1 MTLEDEKKEIAI
13 NKSKSYLLPLL
24 DKYVSIEFLYDIENT
39 FINIEN
45 EIECMAILYKKN
57 ITPAVV
63 KYFNRLREH
72 SLYRRELILT
82 NYVLFIFEFPE
93 QFLKEYKYFHLGRY
107 SKFSVDAKK
116 IITRFL
122 SNNYQYPELIEDM
135 VQILYKNKA
144 RKERL
149 EEQLG
154 IKLSDDAEL
163 TSVIDEEEETFYIE
177 KYENRRNI

>member
-1 MTLEDEKKEIAI
+1 MTLEDEKTTVMI

-24 DKYVSIEFLYDIENT
+24 DKYIDIEFLYDLENT
-39 FINIEN
+39 FINIEGH
-45 EIECMAILYKKN
+45 IECMGLLYKKN
-57 ITPAVV
+57 INPSVV
-63 KYFNRLREH
+63 KYFNKLRNN
-72 SLYRRELILT
+72 SLYRKEIVLT
-82 NYVLFIFEFPE
+82 NYVLFIFEFPD
-93 QFLKEYKYFHLGRY
+93 QFLKEYKNFHLGRY
-107 SKFSVDAKK
+107 SKFSIDAKK

-144 RKERL
+144 RKEKL

-177 KYENRRNI
+177 KYENRRSH

>member
-1 MTLEDEKKEIAI
+1 MTLEDEKKIVI
-13 NKSKSYLLPLL
+13 VNKSKSYLLPLL
-24 DKYVSIEFLYDIENT
+24 DKYIGVEFLYDIENT
-39 FINIEN
+39 FINIDGHV
-45 EIECMAILYKKN
+45 ECMAILYKRN
-57 ITPAVV
+57 ITPQVV

-72 SLYRRELILT
+72 SLYRKEIILK

-93 QFLKEYKYFHLGRY
+93 QFLKEYKYFHLGLY
-107 SKFSVDAKK
+107 SKFSIDAKK
-116 IITRFL
+116 IITRFI

-144 RKERL
+144 RKEKL

-177 KYENRRNI
+177 KYENRGS